1 MKIRKILKFMLL
13 LIAVGLLV
21 FFWEIIVSEVISA
34 SLKVSQGNLLTLTF
48 IYWIELL
55 LVLLIYDVVILMIFS
70 NISYGLKTLGQSA
83 IRKKK
88 LGVTLYLIRLNYY
101 LLRLR
106 RLLRLGW
113 VTYGG
118 GSENPVW
125 RGLSK
130 LSLTQRLVKYVRIII
145 SVPMI
150 LAFLSACSSLGIF
163 RGDIVYYLN
172 KVQEFLRGVLQI
184 KVNLGDIDSILSI
197 FLALVAILKIIFSA
211 YSYNSKRDARK
222 IIDKENSQYYNEVVS
237 LYRKLMVWI
246 DDHIYQLSEN
256 LNYVITCQDSIV
268 ETILQKEVP
277 NYKALV
283 GNHYYI
289 AGDVDSFR
297 FDETTNLTE
306 LREIITELLSDRL
319 SKYTRILSEKRFDI
333 WNLYLC
339 DFYVLKEEN
348 MEEYFYTKNGMVS
361 KFEKYDTNSYDFSKN
376 RIEKRREELAF
387 RLSWFLYD
395 DLERLYRLKRA
406 SASLRKY
413 LNSSMLDRLILGS
426 LNKDN

>member
-1 MKIRKILKFMLL
+1 MKIRKIFKFMLL
-13 LIAVGLLV
+13 LIAVGLLL
-21 FFWEIIVSEVISA
+21 FLWKIIVSEVVSTN
-34 SLKVSQGNLLTLTF
+34 LKLSQGNLWILTI

-55 LVLLIYDVVILMIFS
+55 PVLLINDVVIIMIFS
-70 NISYGLKTLGQSA
+70 KISYWLKTWGQYA
-83 IRKKK
+83 IRMKK
-88 LGVTLYLIRLNYY
+88 LGTTLNIIRLNYY

-113 VTYGG
+113 ATYGG

-130 LSLTQRLVKYVRIII
+130 LSLTQISVKFVRIII

-150 LAFLSACSSLGIF
+150 LAFLFACFTLGIL
-163 RGDIVYYLN
+163 RGDSSNYLN
-172 KVQEFLRGVLQI
+172 KVQEFLRDIIQI
-184 KVNLGDIDSILSI
+184 KVNLGDISAILSI
-197 FLALVAILKIIFSA
+197 LLALVTILKIIS
-211 YSYNSKRDARK
+211 SSSKRDARK
-222 IIDKENSQYYNEVVS
+222 IIDKENSQYYNEVVL

-246 DDHIYQLSEN
+246 DNHIYKLSEN
-256 LNYVITCQDSIV
+256 LNYVINCQDSIV

-333 WNLYLC
+333 WNFYLC
-339 DFYVLKEEN
+339 DFYILKEDN
-348 MEEYFYTKNGMVS
+348 MEEYFYTKQGMVS
-361 KFEKYDTNSYDFSKN
+361 SFDKYHTNPYGFTQEQIK
-376 RIEKRREELAF
+376 KHREEVAF
-387 RLSWFLYD
+387 RLSWYLYD
-395 DLERLYRLKRA
+395 DLERLYRMKRA
-406 SASLRKY
+406 SDSLRKY
-413 LNSSMLDRLILGS
+413 FNPSWIDRFIS
-426 LNKDN
+426 RPFNKDK